1 MQKSTIIEK
10 YEWRLNIFGLATL
23 ITTTFFLLEANG
35 NINAVILILAAALF
49 QFVLRLPPTS
59 LGIDDISFE
68 GKGMDFLTL
77 PNAVT
82 FSENEKINK
91 YWLLSYKI
99 VVYTVLNIVLAYTAW
114 NPIPDPDIGAY
125 EIFVSVFKGSL
136 LFLLGYLILGLF
148 AFFKYTIIKSIIK
161 D

>member
-59 LGIDDISFE
+59 LGIDDISF
-68 GKGMDFLTL
+68 GDNWMDFLTY
-77 PNAVT
+77 PNVVK
-82 FSENEKINK
+82 FSENKKINK

-99 VVYTVLNIVLAYTAW
+99 VVYIVLNIVLAYTVW
-114 NPIPDPDIGAY
+114 NPITPHFSYPT
-125 EIFVSVFKGSL
+125 FVAVFKGLL

-148 AFFKYTIIKSIIK
+148 AFFRYTVIESIIK